1 MTTPTLHRRAFLA
14 RLGGV
19 LAPLALGVSPLGAT
33 PLGATPRAAGADRP
47 GRRTRR
53 DGPGGHPD
61 PRPGID
67 GSRVLPADRVPPH
80 VAELFDGVRSIPEVV
95 DGIRC
100 RCGCADVEGM
110 YSLLSCYEATGM
122 ARFCEICQGEGRLVV
137 RLHGEG
143 LGLEAI
149 RAEVDR
155 RFG

>member
-1 MTTPTLHRRAFLA
+1 MATPTFHRRAFLA
-14 RLGGV
+14 RLGGL
-19 LAPLALGVSPLGAT
+19 LAPLALGASRLGAST
-33 PLGATPRAAGADRP
+33 GGK
-47 GRRTRR
+47 
-53 DGPGGHPD
+53 PGGHPD

-67 GSRVLPADRVPPH
+67 GSRVLPAGQVPPH
-80 VAELFDGVRSIPEVV
+80 VAELFDGVRAIPEVV
-95 DGIRC
+95 DGVRC

-110 YSLLSCYEATGM
+110 YSLLSCYEGTGM

-143 LGLEAI
+143 LGLDAI